1 MPCGRTSNTT
11 GGRTN
16 TDLSALVD
24 VERGT
29 VDPRIYVDED
39 IYQLELERVFARSWL
54 FLGHESQLPEPGD
67 YIATYMAED
76 PVLVVRQPDR
86 SIRAFL
92 NVCRHRGMRLCPYD
106 LGNAKAFTCSYH
118 GWSYDTSGA
127 LIGVPH
133 EHDGYGDELRLAQWG
148 ARTVAQIDSY
158 RGLIFA
164 TWNADAPPL
173 RAYLGP
179 LAWWLDGMLDRSPA
193 GTKMISG
200 VSKWTVPC
208 NWKLPA
214 EQFTSDFYHFPV
226 THASAIAAMKRS
238 TDRPVERAFNKTPGY
253 QVSSSFGHGFGSF
266 TFTEPERRAWTE
278 DAAWRHQVDEFP
290 AVAERLGAL
299 QAARTSGHGTVFP
312 NFATLAGPGLVR
324 IWHPRGPQLTD
335 VWSYLL
341 VEADAPADVV
351 DAVRVGGARSFGP
364 SGLLEQ
370 DDSENWIQIQHNLRG
385 FITRQ
390 TRFNVQMGL
399 HGEPQQMPEV
409 PGVVRHVFC
418 ENAARGMY
426 ERWHELILAPLAED
440 AERSRRRRAPQR
452 DGATQPASR

>member
-1 MPCGRTSNTT
+1 VERAEIAG
-11 GGRTN
+11 
-16 TDLSALVD
+16 LVD

-29 VDPRIYVDED
+29 VDPRIYFDQA
-39 IYQLELERVFARSWL
+39 IYDLELERIFARSWL
-54 FLGHESQLPEPGD
+54 FLGHESQLPQRGD
-67 YIATYMAED
+67 YFTTYMAED
-76 PVLVVRQPDR
+76 PVLVVRQADD

-106 LGNAKAFTCSYH
+106 RGNAKGFSCSYH
-118 GWSYDTSGA
+118 GWAYDTAGA

-133 EHDGYGDELRLAQWG
+133 AHDGYDDHLDRRQWG
-148 ARTVAQIDSY
+148 ARGVAQLESY
-158 RGLIFA
+158 KGLIFA

-173 RAYLGP
+173 RTYLGP

-193 GTKMISG
+193 GTKLIPG

-214 EQFTSDFYHFPV
+214 EQFTSDFYHFPI
-226 THASAIAAMKRS
+226 THASAIAAMRRP
-238 TDRPVERAFNKTPGY
+238 DDPPVERAFNKTPGY

-266 TFTEPERRAWTE
+266 WFKEPERRAWTE
-278 DAAWRHQVDEFP
+278 DAAWRHQLETFP
-290 AVAERLGAL
+290 AVEARLGTV
-299 QAARTSGHGTVFP
+299 QAARTSGHGEVFP
-312 NFATLAGPGLVR
+312 NFATLAGPGLIR
-324 IWHPRGPQLTD
+324 IWHPRGPHLTD

-341 VEADAPADVV
+341 VEADAPDDVV

-370 DDSENWIQIQHNLRG
+370 DDSENWIQIQRNLRG
-385 FITRQ
+385 YMTRS
-390 TRFNVQMGL
+390 TPFNVQMGL
-399 HGEPQQMPEV
+399 HGEPIPTDEV

-426 ERWHELILAPLAED
+426 ERWHELMTAATAGE
-440 AERSRRRRAPQR
+440 AERGRAAR
-452 DGATQPASR
+452 AVRHDGETARVTR